1 MTPPILEVGAELAS
15 VARVVTLED
24 MILFE
29 PEGEKN
35 IHTDD
40 EVARAAGLPA
50 AIAAGVQFMSYVFE
64 MLHREYGIQSVQ
76 GTVLDVRIREPVFA
90 GDTVTA
96 RGRLTDVQTDGP
108 RNRVSLEVWCENQ
121 RGGHVI
127 AGTAEVPFR
136 GAGEGDGT

>member
-1 MTPPILEVGAELAS
+1 MTRPSIEVGDELEPVS
-15 VARVVTLED
+15 RVVTLED
-24 MILFE
+24 MVLFE

-35 IHTDD
+35 IHTDG

-50 AIAAGVQFMSYVFE
+50 AIAAGVQFMSYIFD
-64 MLHREYGIQSVQ
+64 MLHRDYGFQSVE

-96 RGRLTDVQTDGP
+96 RGRVTGVETDGSEA
-108 RNRVSLEVWCENQ
+108 RVSLEVWCETQ

-127 AGTAEVPFR
+127 AGTAQVPVR
-136 GAGEGDGT
+136 VGDAGGAT

>member
-1 MTPPILEVGAELAS
+1 MTQPALGAGAELEPVS
-15 VARVVTLED
+15 RVVTLED
-24 MILFE
+24 MLLFE

-50 AIAAGVQFMSYVFE
+50 AIAAGVQFMSYIFE
-64 MLHREYGIQSVQ
+64 MLQREYGFHSVE

-96 RGRLTDVQTDGP
+96 RGRVTEVQADGSGS
-108 RNRVSLEVWCENQ
+108 RVSLEVWCENQ

-127 AGTAEVPFR
+127 AGTAQVPVR
-136 GAGEGDGT
+136 GGDGGGAA

>member
-1 MTPPILEVGAELAS
+1 MTPPSVEPGAELEPVS
-15 VARVVTLED
+15 RVVTLED
-24 MILFE
+24 MLLFE

-50 AIAAGVQFMSYVFE
+50 AIAAGVQFMSYIFD
-64 MLHREYGIQSVQ
+64 MLHREYGFQSVE
-76 GTVLDVRIREPVFA
+76 GTVLDVRVREPVFA

-96 RGRLTDVQTDGP
+96 RGRVTEVQADGSG
-108 RNRVSLEVWCENQ
+108 RRVSLEVWCETQ

-127 AGTAEVPFR
+127 AGTAQVPV
-136 GAGEGDGT
+136 AGGEAGGVT

>member
-1 MTPPILEVGAELAS
+1 MTQPALGAGAELEPVS
-15 VARVVTLED
+15 RVVTLED
-24 MILFE
+24 MLLFE

-50 AIAAGVQFMSYVFE
+50 AIAAGVQFMSYIFE
-64 MLHREYGIQSVQ
+64 MLQREYGFHSVE

-90 GDTVTA
+90 GDTLTAGGRVTE
-96 RGRLTDVQTDGP
+96 VQADDSGS
-108 RNRVSLEVWCENQ
+108 RVSLEVWCENQ

-127 AGTAEVPFR
+127 AGTAQVPVR
-136 GAGEGDGT
+136 GDAGGAT